1 MLEKKES
8 AGPMTKE
15 KMMTYYDSFNNEGGR
30 EAFHTYY
37 TEDCVFK
44 TPWAREIS
52 GLENIITYIN
62 DLAHRK
68 GKIKETLT
76 PVKILIEGD
85 EVAAELIT
93 EMEALDDVPDFHV
106 GSSLKKGDKVK
117 WTLSAFYTIKN
128 GKIAAV
134 QLYAVVDAGLRKW
147 MA

>member
-1 MLEKKES
+1 MKLR
-8 AGPMTKE
+8 AGKQNIVGNISQFRHTQ
-15 KMMTYYDSFNNEGGR
+15 GR
-30 EAFHTYY
+30 RHGHCIKWDRGEL
-37 TEDCVFK
+37 
-44 TPWAREIS
+44 IS
-52 GLENIITYIN
+52 PNDAITYIN

-76 PVKILIEGD
+76 PVKIVIEGD